1 MFTLVIE
8 RAALRRELDVGC
20 QDNVR
25 TIFIREREP
34 EWRGEVGVGGGG
46 KGNGGRRRGG
56 GL

>member
-20 QDNVR
+20 QDDVR

-34 EWRGEVGVGGGG
+34 EWRGEVGVGGEG